1 MPLIQVH
8 QTPGQTV
15 EQKRELVRALT
26 DTYVKFTGAAEENVW
41 ITIHETSRDDWA
53 IGGRTLNDH
62 ASSR

>member
-8 QTPGQTV
+8 QTPGQTA

-26 DTYVKFTGAAEENVW
+26 DTYVNATGASRESVW

-53 IGGRTLNDH
+53 IGGQTLN
-62 ASSR
+62 ARAAGG